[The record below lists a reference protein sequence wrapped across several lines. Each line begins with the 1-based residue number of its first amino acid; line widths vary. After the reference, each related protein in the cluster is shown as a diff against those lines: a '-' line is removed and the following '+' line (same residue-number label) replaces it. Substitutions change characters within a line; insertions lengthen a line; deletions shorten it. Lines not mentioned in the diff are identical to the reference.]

1 MPALGNAYRR
11 CAGDIFW
18 ICLLTAALL
27 AGPENP
33 EVAVALLSLDDWQAC
48 AHLAGTTSGA
58 CDQIRVM
65 QSGLC
70 FFPRAALASCYKF
83 PLGCDAILPW
93 GWDNSLLGTVI
104 NFRRSGAPR
113 ERMLSPLVCTWD

>member
-1 MPALGNAYRR
+1 MLA
-11 CAGDIFW
+11 
-18 ICLLTAALL
+18 AALL
-27 AGPENP
+27 AGPENA

-58 CDQIRVM
+58 VTRPESRSLRFVVP
-65 QSGLC
+65 SV
-70 FFPRAALASCYKF
+70 ALASCDKLR
-83 PLGCDAILPW
+83 LGCDAVLPR

-104 NFRRSGAPR
+104 NFRRSRAPR